1 MQTNTVTS
9 QKNIY
14 RSIALEEL
22 HIIENAMEF
31 SKTVQLIF
39 TASFV
44 VGRGGG
50 LLGSDWCW
58 ILRILNLM
66 GGMGVWGGVCVGW
79 GGWCVW
85 VCVA

>member
-22 HIIENAMEF
+22 HIIENSMEF
-31 SKTVQLIF
+31 SNSAADFYGLVC
-39 TASFV
+39 
-44 VGRGGG
+44 RGEGVM
-50 LLGSDWCW
+50 GSDWCW
-58 ILRILNLM
+58 ILRILNLI